1 MYVSGLQLPI
11 TCEPYV
17 RHVAISNLDTTAAT
31 QKLKEEM
38 CNIWWTQGN
47 YRGFIVGLVVTIIAI
62 GGGGGG
68 GVPVVANDGV

>member
-17 RHVAISNLDTTAAT
+17 RNVAISNLDTTAVT
-31 QKLKEEM
+31 QKLKEER
-38 CNIWWTQGN
+38 CNIWWTRGN
-47 YRGFIVGLVVTIIAI
+47 YRGFIVGLVVTIIAV